1 MRKVSIGKQDYE
13 SLIKSGCFYV
23 DKTYF
28 IKEWWESQ
36 DDVTLI
42 TRPRRFG
49 KTLNMSMLECFFS
62 NKYAGRSDLFEGL
75 SIWDDEKYRQ
85 LQGTY
90 PVIFISFAEIKAN
103 NFKDTKNDMVSVIN
117 DIYKQH
123 SYLLEDDMLTDA
135 ERNLFRQLDN
145 YSNNTNVNKDISNE
159 TIYRAVKNLA
169 AILYRKFEKK
179 VIILLDE
186 YDTPM
191 QEAYVNGYWNELVS
205 FTRSFFNATFKSN
218 PYMECAVMT
227 GITRVSKE
235 SVFSDLNN
243 LKVITVE
250 SDEYSGVFGFSEE
263 EVFLALDNFNLS
275 DKKQIVKEWYDGF
288 TFGKQKDIY
297 NPWSIINFLEN
308 KKIDTYWADT
318 SSNSLIDHL
327 MKKSV
332 PEIKELMELLLK
344 RESIEVT
351 FDDQIVFNQLDKNK
365 NAIWSLLVASGYLKI
380 DYVEYKGLLLKPWYH
395 ISITNLETISM
406 FANMFAGWFENPDAR
421 YSDFVKA
428 LLNGNIKEM
437 NYYMNKVALATF
449 SYFDT
454 GKNPSGTSEP
464 ENLASCYDCK
474 GVANGSSLNDSS
486 NLYAMTRQSSRFYH
500 GFVLGL
506 IVELSDSYEVKSNR
520 ESGFGRYDVMI
531 VPQDKSSVAM
541 VLEFKVHEPDEE
553 KTLEET
559 VASSLAQIEEK
570 KYDAELINAGVKK
583 ENIRHYGFAFEGK
596 KVLIGTDE
604 QR

>member
-62 NKYAGRSDLFEGL
+62 NKYAGRGDLFEGL
-75 SIWDDEKYRQ
+75 SIWNDEKYRQ

-117 DIYKQH
+117 DVYKQH

-179 VIILLDE
+179 VIILFDE

-191 QEAYVNGYWNELVS
+191 QEAYVNGFWNELVD
-205 FTRSFFNATFKSN
+205 FIRSFFNSTFKTN
-218 PYMECAVMT
+218 PYLDRAIMT

-235 SVFSDLNN
+235 SIFSDLNN
-243 LKVITVE
+243 LNVITTTN
-250 SDEYSGVFGFSEE
+250 DEYNTSFGFTEN
-263 EVFLALDNFNLS
+263 EVFAALDEAGLS
-275 DKKQIVKEWYDGF
+275 EKKDDVKLWYDGF
-288 TFGKQKDIY
+288 TFGKHKDIY
-297 NPWSIINFLEN
+297 NPWSITNYLD
-308 KKIDTYWADT
+308 KKEFKTYWADT
-318 SSNSLIDHL
+318 SSNSLVGKLIQRGSPKIKKAMEKLLNGEYITVGID
-327 MKKSV
+327 
-332 PEIKELMELLLK
+332 E
-344 RESIEVT
+344 
-351 FDDQIVFNQLDKNK
+351 QIVFDQLDNDED
-365 NAIWSLLVASGYLKI
+365 AIWSLLLASGYLKVDSMDI
-380 DYVEYKGLLLKPWYH
+380 CVSTGEQKYELSL
-395 ISITNLETISM
+395 TNLEVRVM
-406 FANMFAGWFENPDAR
+406 FQKLIKGWFGRTNGA
-421 YSDFVKA
+421 SDEFVHA
-428 LLNGNIKEM
+428 LLNGDIKAM
-437 NYYMNKVALATF
+437 NYYMNKIALATF
-449 SYFDT
+449 SYFDV
-454 GKNPSGTSEP
+454 GNRPSEYIEP
-464 ENLASCYDCK
+464 E
-474 GVANGSSLNDSS
+474 
-486 NLYAMTRQSSRFYH
+486 RFYH

-506 IVELSDSYEVKSNR
+506 MVGQREDYAIKSNR
-520 ESGFGRYDVMI
+520 ESGFGRYDIIMLPCNIENKRLPAI
-531 VPQDKSSVAM
+531 VI
-541 VLEFKVHEPDEE
+541 EFKVHDSDEE
-553 KTLEET
+553 KSLADT
-559 VASSLAQIEEK
+559 VAVAHKQIEEK
-570 KYDAELINAGVKK
+570 RYDEEILALGIEK
-583 ENIRHYGFAFEGK
+583 ERIRHYGFAFEGK
-596 KVLIGTDE
+596 KVLIG
-604 QR
+604 